1 MSEKTL
7 ISRTPTAVTYL
18 ERDASDAPD
27 KHRVMQMF
35 PGENAA
41 LAENARLRNSHLM
54 KKGMRKGI
62 MDNQVIEFWFRIP
75 SLDRFMAFKKQHPRV
90 MEDIESPDESTRM
103 KGARAMSLLEPEW
116 VIFSR

>member
-27 KHRVMQMF
+27 KHRVMQVY
-35 PGENAA
+35 PGENKT
-41 LAENARLRNSHLM
+41 LEDNAKIRNSHLM
-54 KKGMRKGI
+54 QKGMRKGI
-62 MDNQVIEFWFRIP
+62 MDNQPIEFWFRIP
-75 SLDRFMAFKKQHPRV
+75 SMDRFMDFKKQHPRV

-103 KGARAMSLLEPEW
+103 KGARAMSLLQPRW
-116 VIFSR
+116 IVFSR